1 MHIIKKKKKT
11 GLQQMLSQKSLW
23 NEMLLLKNIISPNNP
38 KRKIEKSFFMKK
50 FKLWLYRVKIRRGNG
65 TH

>member
-1 MHIIKKKKKT
+1 MHIIKNLKKKT

-50 FKLWLYRVKIRRGNG
+50 FKL
-65 TH
+65 